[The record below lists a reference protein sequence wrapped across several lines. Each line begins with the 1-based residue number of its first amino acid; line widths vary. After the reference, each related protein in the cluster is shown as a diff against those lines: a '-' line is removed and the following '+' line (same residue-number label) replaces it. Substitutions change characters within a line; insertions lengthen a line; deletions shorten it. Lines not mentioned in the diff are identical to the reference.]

1 MIVKKLPKMKIIK
14 KKDKVLEDS
23 DSDEDTNQNEVNF
36 EEPYKIGDFVIVIYE
51 GEEIYYSLV
60 LLTIQVLHQLL
71 LM

>member
-23 DSDEDTNQNEVNF
+23 DSDEDTYQNEVNF